1 MSRLYNTLE
10 KIRIG
15 EQGIFPRKKPAPAEG
30 ASLTASKSKRL
41 RLVLLGL
48 SCVLFLALLLFFA
61 GPKRKDAK
69 PDVGLSA
76 AATDAA
82 APALPPG
89 QTVEQAPSRPEVSAR
104 MPAEVEVSPAPSA
117 TTTGSGLY
125 LQLNDK
131 GISLVQENQHWQGIY
146 YFEQARK
153 QQPERPEALINMAV
167 ALAELGLRAP
177 AKRLFTEAHGLA
189 PNHPLL
195 RKNLDLLGQMGFFDD
210 QWVASLFAGATE
222 PLPGPQPQ

>member
-15 EQGIFPRKKPAPAEG
+15 EQGVFPQKKPAPAAG
-30 ASLTASKSKRL
+30 ASPTASKSRIL

-48 SCVLFLALLLFFA
+48 FCMLTLALLLFIA

-69 PDVGLSA
+69 PDTGLNA

-82 APALPPG
+82 APALTPG
-89 QTVEQAPSRPEVSAR
+89 QPVEQPPPRPEVSAR
-104 MPAEVEVSPAPSA
+104 MPTEVPVSSAPSA
-117 TTTGSGLY
+117 TTTGSGPY

-131 GISLVQENQHWQGIY
+131 GIALIQENQHWPGIY
-146 YFEQARK
+146 YLEQARK

-177 AKRLFTEAHGLA
+177 AKRLFTEAHGLV

-222 PLPGPQPQ
+222 PLPGPQSQ

>member
-1 MSRLYNTLE
+1 M
-10 KIRIG
+10 
-15 EQGIFPRKKPAPAEG
+15 
-30 ASLTASKSKRL
+30 
-41 RLVLLGL
+41 LLGL
-48 SCVLFLALLLFFA
+48 SCVLTLALLLFFA
-61 GPKRKDAK
+61 GPQRKGAK
-69 PDVGLSA
+69 PDAGLNA

-82 APALPPG
+82 APALTSGRP
-89 QTVEQAPSRPEVSAR
+89 VEQAPPRPDVSAR
-104 MPAEVEVSPAPSA
+104 MPAAPPGSPAPQTTSA
-117 TTTGSGLY
+117 DNTLY
-125 LQLNDK
+125 LQLNDR
-131 GISLVQENQHWQGIY
+131 GIALVQENQHWQGIY
-146 YFEQARK
+146 YFEQARL

>member
-167 ALAELGLRAP
+167 AP
-177 AKRLFTEAHGLA
+177 AKRLFIEAHGLT

>member
-15 EQGIFPRKKPAPAEG
+15 EQGVSPPKKPAPAAEI
-30 ASLTASKSKRL
+30 SLTASKSRRL
-41 RLVLLGL
+41 RFVLLGL
-48 SCVLFLALLLFFA
+48 SCMLGLALLLFFA

-69 PDVGLSA
+69 PDASLNA
-76 AATDAA
+76 AATNAA
-82 APALPPG
+82 APVLTPG
-89 QTVEQAPSRPEVSAR
+89 QLVAQAPSRPDVSAR
-104 MPAEVEVSPAPSA
+104 MPAEVPVPRAPSA
-117 TTTGSGLY
+117 TSTGSGLY
-125 LQLNDK
+125 LQLNNK
-131 GISLVQENQHWQGIY
+131 GTALVHENQHWQGIY

-177 AKRLFTEAHGLA
+177 AKRLFTEAYGLA

-195 RKNLDLLGQMGFFDD
+195 RKNLDLLGQMDFFDD

-222 PLPGPQPQ
+222 PLQGLQSQ

>member
-15 EQGIFPRKKPAPAEG
+15 EQGIFPQKKPAPAAET
-30 ASLTASKSKRL
+30 SLAASKSRRL

-48 SCVLFLALLLFFA
+48 SCVLALALLLFFA
-61 GPKRKDAK
+61 GAQRKGAK
-69 PDVGLSA
+69 PDAGLN
-76 AATDAA
+76 AT
-82 APALPPG
+82 APALTPG
-89 QTVEQAPSRPEVSAR
+89 QPVEQAPPRPEVFAR
-104 MPAEVEVSPAPSA
+104 MLAEVPVSPAPQTTSA
-117 TTTGSGLY
+117 DNTLY

-131 GISLVQENQHWQGIY
+131 GIALIQENQHWPGIY
-146 YFEQARK
+146 SLEQARQ

-195 RKNLDLLGQMGFFDD
+195 RKNLDLLGQTDFFDD

-222 PLPGPQPQ
+222 PLQEPQ

>member
-1 MSRLYNTLE
+1 ML
-10 KIRIG
+10 
-15 EQGIFPRKKPAPAEG
+15 A
-30 ASLTASKSKRL
+30 
-41 RLVLLGL
+41 
-48 SCVLFLALLLFFA
+48 LALLLFFA

-69 PDVGLSA
+69 PDASLNA

-89 QTVEQAPSRPEVSAR
+89 QPVEQALPRPDVSAR
-104 MPAEVEVSPAPSA
+104 MPAEVPVSPAPSA
-117 TTTGSGLY
+117 TSTGSSLY
-125 LQLNDK
+125 RQLNDK
-131 GISLVQENQHWQGIY
+131 GTALIHENQHWHGIY

-195 RKNLDLLGQMGFFDD
+195 RKNLDLLGQMDFFDD
-210 QWVASLFAGATE
+210 QWVASLFAGTTE
-222 PLPGPQPQ
+222 PLPGPQSQ